1 MEMQCSSSKAV
12 IIVAGGVGKR
22 MGGDLP
28 KQYHLL
34 RSKPIL
40 IRTLE
45 AVHKSAPDANIVL
58 VIAKE
63 MFEFWNKMCEDYDCK
78 IKHKLAEAGKER
90 FFSVLSGIKALE
102 KENIDLV
109 AVHDGVRCFVNKE
122 IFDNCFSAAEEF
134 GAVVCAC
141 KSIESVRYKNNAVN
155 RDEVYLVQTPQCFK
169 YDILKKAYET
179 PYQLSFTDDA
189 SVVEALGEKIHIVE
203 GNRKNI
209 KITTP
214 LDFKIADCFIDEG
227 EY

>member
-1 MEMQCSSSKAV
+1 MQCSSSKAV

-45 AVHKSAPDANIVL
+45 AVHNSAPDAKIIL

-63 MFEFWNKMCEDYDCK
+63 MFEFWNKMCKDYDCK
-78 IKHKLAEAGKER
+78 VEHKLAEAGKER

-102 KENIDLV
+102 GEDIDLV
-109 AVHDGVRCFVNKE
+109 AVHDGVRCFVDKE
-122 IFDNCFSAAEEF
+122 IFDNCFLTAKKF
-134 GAVVCAC
+134 GAAICAC
-141 KSIESVRYKNNAVN
+141 TSIESVRYKDNAVN
-155 RDEVYLVQTPQCFK
+155 RDEIYLVQTPQCFK
-169 YDILKKAYET
+169 YEILKKAYES
-179 PYQLSFTDDA
+179 PYNVSFTDDA

-203 GNRKNI
+203 GSRKNI

-214 LDFKIADCFIDEG
+214 LDFKIAEFFINEG